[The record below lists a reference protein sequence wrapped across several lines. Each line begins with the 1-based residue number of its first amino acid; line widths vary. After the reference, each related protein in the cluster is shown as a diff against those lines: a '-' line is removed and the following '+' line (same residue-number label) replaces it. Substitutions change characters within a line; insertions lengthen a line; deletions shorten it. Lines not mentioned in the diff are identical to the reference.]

1 MKYTNESGRSM
12 VEMLGVLAIVGVL
25 SVGGIAGY
33 TRAMRSWRA
42 NEILDAANRV
52 AAMVETELGTANG
65 DSLTYTQMTNDAEA
79 IKRIA
84 GGVVQEIT
92 AYSMAYNGNDPN
104 GEPSSVHVALKS
116 GNADVAETTLSKLSC
131 TTTEGENPTTTCYI
145 SSTFKFTIG

>member
-52 AAMVETELGTANG
+52 AAMVETELGTSNG
-65 DSLTYTQMTNDAEA
+65 DKLTYSQMTGDATA
-79 IKRIA
+79 ISRVA

-92 AYSMAYNGNDPN
+92 AYSMAYSGAD
-104 GEPSSVHVALKS
+104 GEPSSVHVQLNE
-116 GNADVAETTLSKLSC
+116 GNSDIADTTLSKLKC
-131 TTTEGENPTTTCYI
+131 TTTEGETPTTTCYI